1 MPKGPFHIVAEPV
14 SQSRMAHSVIPGT
27 KVAYGD
33 RAWWL
38 FLFCLNINHGYNKM
52 LSAVLPSQSFELPL

>member
-1 MPKGPFHIVAEPV
+1 MEHISCRDIGRFAMLKGPFHIVAEPV

-38 FLFCLNINHGYNKM
+38 F
-52 LSAVLPSQSFELPL
+52 SVLPEY